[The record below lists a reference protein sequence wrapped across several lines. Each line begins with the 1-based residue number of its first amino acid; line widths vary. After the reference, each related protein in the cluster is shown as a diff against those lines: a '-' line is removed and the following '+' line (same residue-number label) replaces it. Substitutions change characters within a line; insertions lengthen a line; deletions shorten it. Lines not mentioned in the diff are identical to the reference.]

1 MSRSCHTSWLSGAM
15 QRSLKRS
22 VGLGSSGEM
31 VVGGVCNAGQF
42 AGEFVMGEKDRMQEE
57 RGGSEHDPQV
67 GPADVVRGVSR

>member
-1 MSRSCHTSWLSGAM
+1 M
-15 QRSLKRS
+15 
-22 VGLGSSGEM
+22 
-31 VVGGVCNAGQF
+31 CNAGQF